1 LYNVINRA
9 NIVIHNGPVVEDNPS
24 LRERMIGEARF
35 LRAWAYYELVSL
47 WGPVP
52 VYLEPIEAPDQ
63 FQPRIS
69 EEQVYD
75 QIITDLGEAAE
86 ALHQTYQDHAR
97 GIAGEHPPD
106 PPNQLPFAQLH
117 RLPIRDSPV
126 TSTIIHGI
134 ERRPTLPTIN
144 TMELEGI
151 SEKSWGEAAREALR
165 EAARTI
171 RHINKLEV
179 LGTSTEVDDNQVVR
193 YRTQVRLYF
202 EVEQER

>member
-1 LYNVINRA
+1 
-9 NIVIHNGPVVEDNPS
+9 
-24 LRERMIGEARF
+24 
-35 LRAWAYYELVSL
+35 
-47 WGPVP
+47 
-52 VYLEPIEAPDQ
+52 
-63 FQPRIS
+63 
-69 EEQVYD
+69 
-75 QIITDLGEAAE
+75 
-86 ALHQTYQDHAR
+86 
-97 GIAGEHPPD
+97 
-106 PPNQLPFAQLH
+106 
-117 RLPIRDSPV
+117 
-126 TSTIIHGI
+126 
-134 ERRPTLPTIN
+134 LPTIN